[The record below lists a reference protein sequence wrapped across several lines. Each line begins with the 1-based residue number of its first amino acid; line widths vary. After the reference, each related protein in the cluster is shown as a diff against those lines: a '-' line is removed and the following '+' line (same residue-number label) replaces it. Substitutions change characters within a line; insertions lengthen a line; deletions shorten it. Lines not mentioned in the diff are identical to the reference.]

1 LPRSEPAE
9 GDREIHVK
17 TDAQLKAD
25 VTDELA
31 WDPAVDGSHIG
42 VMVKDGVVTLAGHLD
57 SFAEKHAAE
66 RAVRRVAG
74 VRALALDLEVKPPAG
89 QERSDSDI
97 ALAATAALRLNTLV
111 PLGKVKVKVENGW
124 VTLTGEVDWS
134 YQYATAEQCIRPL
147 AGVRGLFNRI
157 TIRPRVDGHDIGEEI
172 TAALTRQAIREAR
185 HIDIKVEGAVVTLSG
200 KVHSMAEHD
209 AAVGVAFSTQGVA
222 HVVDH
227 LQVAG

>member
-1 LPRSEPAE
+1 
-9 GDREIHVK
+9 
-17 TDAQLKAD
+17 
-25 VTDELA
+25 
-31 WDPAVDGSHIG
+31 
-42 VMVKDGVVTLAGHLD
+42 
-57 SFAEKHAAE
+57 
-66 RAVRRVAG
+66 
-74 VRALALDLEVKPPAG
+74 
-89 QERSDSDI
+89 
-97 ALAATAALRLNTLV
+97 V

-134 YQYATAEQCIRPL
+134 YQLATAEQCVRPL

-157 TIRPRVDGHDIGEEI
+157 TITPRVDCKDIGAEI
-172 TAALTRQAIREAR
+172 TAALTRQAVREAR

-222 HVVDH
+222 RVVDH